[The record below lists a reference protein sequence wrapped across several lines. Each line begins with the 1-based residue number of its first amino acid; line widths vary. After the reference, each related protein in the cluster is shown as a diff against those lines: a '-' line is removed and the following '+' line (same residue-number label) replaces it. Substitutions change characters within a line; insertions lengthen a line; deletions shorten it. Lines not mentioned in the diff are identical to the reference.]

1 MKTLLNPSDKKEIVR
16 RLQNDFAHH
25 ATQMGQDVRSP
36 NGVSPQR
43 RVSRVR
49 WREAC
54 GAGAGKHSTR
64 SSQVGRAL
72 DSKPKGFKAAPE
84 LDQHI
89 GGTPGGSIA
98 AAVYAL
104 NPPLRRCPPPNELPA
119 VDPFAVRQVK
129 GRLKRLADGAYGRKY
144 RDTLAQKKTPGSI
157 CRDGRCSQDRVFV
170 TCRLMS
176 STHCRR
182 GEG

>member
-1 MKTLLNPSDKKEIVR
+1 MKTLLNPSDQKEIVR
-16 RLQNDFAHH
+16 RLQTISPTTQRKWGKMSAH
-25 ATQMGQDVRSP
+25 QMVCHLSDGYRMFVGEKLVP
-36 NGVSPQR
+36 PAPVSIPP
-43 RVSRVR
+43 VLLK
-49 WREAC
+49 WA
-54 GAGAGKHSTR
+54 
-64 SSQVGRAL
+64 AL
-72 DSKPKGFKAAPE
+72 WIPIPWPKGFKAAPE

-144 RDTLAQKKTPGSI
+144 RDTLAKKKARLHMQGRALLSGSDV
-157 CRDGRCSQDRVFV
+157 CYLSVDVLHLLLSG
-170 TCRLMS
+170 
-176 STHCRR
+176 
-182 GEG
+182 